1 MAIELVPLPLPSSAD
16 ASKFAQMGREV
27 KGLHPGTANEEQLKE
42 IYDLL
47 YKVCTSMRGPR
58 RAR

>member
-1 MAIELVPLPLPSSAD
+1 MAIELVPLPLPPSAD

-47 YKVCTSMRGPR
+47 YKVRKAICVPR